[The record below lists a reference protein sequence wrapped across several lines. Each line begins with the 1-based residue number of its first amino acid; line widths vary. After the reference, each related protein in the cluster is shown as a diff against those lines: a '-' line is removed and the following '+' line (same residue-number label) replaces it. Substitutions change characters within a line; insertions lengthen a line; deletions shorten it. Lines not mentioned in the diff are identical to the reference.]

1 MKKTQFVLSPML
13 PAMVLSVG
21 VCLAGRPMFAQTQ
34 TTLAQPTFAQMFV
47 ETASDSSRDPA
58 TQQPMQTGDQN
69 QNEDRNV
76 DRSNDQNAASVKT
89 FGGKIVKAGTRL
101 VLSDAGNK
109 TTYQLDDQQ
118 KAHDFLN
125 KSVKITG
132 TLDASTGTI
141 RVTAIELV

>member
-34 TTLAQPTFAQMFV
+34 TMLAQPTFAQMFV

-69 QNEDRNV
+69 DDRSV

-89 FGGKIVKAGTRL
+89 FSGKIVKSGTRL

-125 KSVKITG
+125 KSVKVIG